1 MQPEV
6 KTTRDIKIIVG
17 DKTPQTF
24 FVQQQ
29 LLEST
34 SDYFVK
40 ALRNQHL
47 GEKPEPGVLRFPED
61 RVSPWRLLL
70 FWMYKHE
77 LPADVYHHDLIP
89 AVRAWALGD
98 RLCIPELQNHIMLV
112 LIWSFKDENPGF
124 ALIKVA
130 VQSSLADSPMRKLMA
145 EEIVADE
152 SNPPSKEE
160 LEELDGCH
168 FLAQLMELQREG
180 AKESYDRGLDED
192 GNIEDFDE
200 LNEYMVGNGLAEPDT
215 EAKILRGTEFDEA
228 SSA

>member
-1 MQPEV
+1 MDAFMQSLQ
-6 KTTRDIKIIVG
+6 TTRDIKIVI
-17 DKTPQTF
+17 DKETPQTF

-61 RVSPWRLLL
+61 RVSAWKLLL

-77 LPADVYHHDLIP
+77 LPAEVYHHDLIP

-98 RLCIPELQNHIMLV
+98 RLCIPEFQNHIMLV
-112 LIWSFKDENPGF
+112 LIWSFRNKVARLG
-124 ALIKVA
+124 LIKMA
-130 VQSSLADSPMRKLMA
+130 VQCSPADSTMRKLMA

-152 SNPPSKEE
+152 CNPHSKEE
-160 LEELDGCH
+160 LEELD
-168 FLAQLMELQREG
+168 ATT
-180 AKESYDRGLDED
+180 S
-192 GNIEDFDE
+192 
-200 LNEYMVGNGLAEPDT
+200 
-215 EAKILRGTEFDEA
+215 
-228 SSA
+228 